1 MLRIEF
7 KAGGDFVDRLEELST
22 TMKISKAD
30 VIMAAIDTLE
40 MIAAADREGKA
51 ITFVNKNPPLVF
63 NNEQDDLYH
72 KKKIMELVHRHNL
85 GFLGNPGG
93 GQFLNASK
101 NIDIQVSDC
110 DFKEDY
116 EQLLAGLRKLALEPE
131 GEP

>member
-1 MLRIEF
+1 MTR
-7 KAGGDFVDRLEELST
+7 V
-22 TMKISKAD
+22 
-30 VIMAAIDTLE
+30 
-40 MIAAADREGKA
+40 
-51 ITFVNKNPPLVF
+51 VF
-63 NNEQDDLYH
+63 SNEQDELYH
-72 KKKIMELVHRHNL
+72 KKIMELVHRHNL
-85 GFLGNPGG
+85 GFLSNPGG

>member
-7 KAGGDFVDRLEELST
+7 KASGDFVDRLEELST

-63 NNEQDDLYH
+63 NNEQDELYH
-72 KKKIMELVHRHNL
+72 KKTMELVRRHNL
-85 GFLGNPGG
+85 EFYGNPGG

-101 NIDIQVSDC
+101 NIDIQVSYWDI
-110 DFKEDY
+110 KEDY
-116 EQLLAGLRKLALEPE
+116 EQLLAGLRKLGLEPE
-131 GEP
+131 NEP